1 MHKKL
6 FSFFDVTTMSL
17 CIMHSIPNPLAAFMA
32 VTEQLR
38 AVLRISHHLRLKM
51 SNSINGLDKRTTF
64 FKKTRVSDTVM
75 FCLELFIN
83 IDSKLYNIVCTIST
97 SLKTIPVLRKN
108 ITLQEENFYRI
119 LINSAY
125 SEFAKFKSH

>member
-1 MHKKL
+1 
-6 FSFFDVTTMSL
+6 
-17 CIMHSIPNPLAAFMA
+17 MA

-38 AVLRISHHLRLKM
+38 AVLKIYHHLRLKM

-108 ITLQEENFYRI
+108 ITLQEESFYRI